1 MGRFRDA
8 FRRAGAHQARSMM
21 GAVYLSP
28 VVAPVLFLLYRQFPF
43 RPLYWLWL
51 FFTVTAAV
59 FLITA
64 AAARFADPIRS
75 RKGRGSSWQT
85 RELHIATIEEARRQL

>member
-1 MGRFRDA
+1 
-8 FRRAGAHQARSMM
+8 M

-28 VVAPVLFLLYRQFPF
+28 VMALALFLLYRQFPF

-51 FFTVTAAV
+51 FFTVTAVV

-64 AAARFADPIRS
+64 AAARFSGPIRG
-75 RKGRGSSWQT
+75 RKDRTSSWQT
-85 RELHIATIEEARRQL
+85 REFHIATIEEARRQL